1 MEGRGFSPGRMAS
14 IDGYYLPQNKENIIK
29 AIIAKKVN

>member
-1 MEGRGFSPGRMAS
+1 MAS
-14 IDGYYLPQNKENIIK
+14 IDGYYLPQSKENIIK